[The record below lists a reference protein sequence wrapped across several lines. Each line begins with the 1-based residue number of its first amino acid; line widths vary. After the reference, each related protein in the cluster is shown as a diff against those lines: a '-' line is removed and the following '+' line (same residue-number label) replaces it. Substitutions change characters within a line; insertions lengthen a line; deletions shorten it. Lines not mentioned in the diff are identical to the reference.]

1 MSRERFQMTEYEKY
15 MREALLE
22 AAKAESS
29 GEVPVG
35 AVIVRKGQ
43 IIGRGHNQPISR
55 QDPTAHAEVM
65 ALRDAAMRTGNYRLP
80 GADMFVTLEPCLMCA
95 GACLHARLQTLVF
108 GARDPKS
115 GGVRSLYHLLE
126 DPRNNHHV
134 EVEEGILADEC
145 RRLLQAFFQE
155 RRS

>member
-1 MSRERFQMTEYEKY
+1 MSEYEKY
-15 MREALLE
+15 MRQALLE
-22 AAKAESS
+22 AAKAESC

-35 AVIVRKGQ
+35 AVIVQKGR
-43 IIGRGHNQPISR
+43 IVGRGHNQPISR
-55 QDPTAHAEVM
+55 RDPTAHAEIM
-65 ALRDAAMRTGNYRLP
+65 ALRDAARQTGNYRLP

-108 GARDPKS
+108 GARDPKT
-115 GGVRSLYHLLE
+115 GGVRSLYQLLE
-126 DPRNNHHV
+126 DPRHNHYID
-134 EVEEGILADEC
+134 VEEGILADEC